1 MNIYYITS
9 SSLPSNQANSIH
21 VVNMAN
27 AFASD
32 NHSILLFCQ
41 SQLQSSKNQINDYFG
56 LEEKVNLFQV
66 RFFKKG
72 RELWIAV
79 ASLIFYFF
87 SKEKPDLI
95 FSRNTFAAYFF
106 SFLNLKITYET
117 HAPEKGIR
125 KIIQRVLLNDNNV
138 KKVFISDALKE
149 IMRNNFDANLK
160 NFLIC
165 ADAAPAG
172 RKILEESTK
181 KEMRNDI
188 FKELKIKRQSKLIG
202 YFGAFYSGRG
212 IETII
217 DLAKK
222 LPDYDFILY
231 GGTQDDFQKKFED
244 ILITDNLFFGGFIN
258 PKKVIDKMS
267 CMDLLLMPYS
277 DKVSIGLSNSDTSKW
292 MSPMKMFE
300 YMSSGVP
307 FISSDISVLR
317 EVLIDEK
324 NCLLCAH
331 NNMIHWKNA
340 IQRIFQDKH
349 LYENLKKNAFSD
361 YELKYNWQSRV
372 RLILNKT

>member
-1 MNIYYITS
+1 
-9 SSLPSNQANSIH
+9 
-21 VVNMAN
+21 MAN

-41 SQLQSSKNQINDYFG
+41 SQLQSSKKQINDYFG

-66 RFFKKG
+66 RFFNKG
-72 RELWIAV
+72 RELWIAI

-125 KIIQRVLLNDNNV
+125 KIIQRVLLNDKNV

-149 IMRNNFDANLK
+149 IMRNNFNADLK

-172 RKILEESTK
+172 RKILKENIK
-181 KEMRNDI
+181 KEIRNDI

-231 GGTQDDFQKKFED
+231 GGTQEDFQTKFED

-317 EVLIDEK
+317 EVLVDEK
-324 NCLLCAH
+324 NCLLCTH
-331 NNMIHWKNA
+331 NNMIDWRNA

-372 RLILNKT
+372 RQILDKI